1 MGGGER
7 YNIPV
12 PHPERPLP
20 KKTHHLG
27 RGKQKGRDATV
38 VSAVALA
45 GFHQAL
51 RRADKAP
58 LCPWAA
64 QARQAASP
72 DKSSSVRFTT
82 SYHHS
87 WEGAVPHLSM
97 LLGAQ
102 GGVSYAGAKFRGPPS
117 PSGLP
122 RPPHHW
128 TTRPGDHRGMM
139 AFQLKSLLKVQG

>member
-1 MGGGER
+1 M
-7 YNIPV
+7 
-12 PHPERPLP
+12 
-20 KKTHHLG
+20 
-27 RGKQKGRDATV
+27 
-38 VSAVALA
+38 SAVALA

-102 GGVSYAGAKFRGPPS
+102 GGVSYAGAKFSEPPS
-117 PSGLP
+117 PSVLP
-122 RPPHHW
+122 KPPHHW
-128 TTRPGDHRGMM
+128 TTRPGDHREMM
-139 AFQLKSLLKVQG
+139 AFQWKSLLKVQAGPHSPTPPLDHGLPGLARLQRCSAVIHIPV